1 LSIRYLKAKKP
12 PKQLPRKLRATD
24 SLFMNVIDWFLH
36 LDNHLQ
42 DLATAMGPWLYVVLF
57 AVIFCETGL
66 VITPFLPG
74 DSLLFA
80 VGALAANPGS
90 VLSLP
95 WLIPLL
101 IIAAVAGDAVNY
113 AIGRYVGPRI
123 FSKETSWLLNRK
135 HLDRA
140 QQFYDT
146 YGAKTIVLARFIPI
160 VRTFAPFV
168 AGIGKMEYYRFWF
181 YNCIGAVVWV
191 AGFLVL
197 GYIFG
202 GFEIVKENHSMVVLG
217 IIGVSVLPMIYEFWK
232 SRQEK
237 ATV

>member
-1 LSIRYLKAKKP
+1 MTII
-12 PKQLPRKLRATD
+12 
-24 SLFMNVIDWFLH
+24 NWFLH
-36 LDNHLQ
+36 LDTHLH
-42 DLATAMGPWLYVVLF
+42 DLAAGMGPWLYVILF

-80 VGALAANPGS
+80 VGALAAGEGS

-95 WLIPLL
+95 VLIPLL
-101 IIAAVAGDAVNY
+101 IVAAIAGDAVNY
-113 AIGRYVGPRI
+113 AIGRFVGPRI

-140 QQFYDT
+140 QAFYDT

-181 YNCIGAVVWV
+181 YNCIGAVIWV
-191 AGFLVL
+191 AGFLLL
-197 GYIFG
+197 GYTFG
-202 GFEIVKENHSMVVLG
+202 GFELVKKNHSMVVLG
-217 IIGVSVLPMIYEFWK
+217 IIGISVLPMIYEFWK
-232 SRQEK
+232 SHREK
-237 ATV
+237 SIVASSES

>member
-12 PKQLPRKLRATD
+12 PKQLPRTLRAAD

-36 LDNHLQ
+36 LDSHLQ

-80 VGALAANPGS
+80 VGALAASPGS

-168 AGIGKMEYYRFWF
+168 AGIGKMEYHRFWF

-191 AGFLVL
+191 AGFLIL

-217 IIGVSVLPMIYEFWK
+217 IIGISVLPMLYEFWK

-237 ATV
+237 ATN

>member
-80 VGALAANPGS
+80 VGALAASPGS

-168 AGIGKMEYYRFWF
+168 AGIGKMEYHRFWF

-191 AGFLVL
+191 AGFLIL

-217 IIGVSVLPMIYEFWK
+217 IIGISVLPMLYEFWK